1 MKASELRDL
10 DTEVLLQKEEELK
23 KSIMEMRFN
32 KALGKL
38 DSPAAYKELRKELAR
53 VKTILR
59 ERALA
64 EERKEQ

>member
-1 MKASELRDL
+1 MKASELREL
-10 DTEVLLQKEEELK
+10 DTEVLRQREAELK
-23 KSIMEMRFN
+23 RSIMEMRFN

-38 DSPAAYKELRKELAR
+38 DSPAAYKELRRDLAR

-64 EERKEQ
+64 EEGK

>member
-1 MKASELRDL
+1 MKSSELREL
-10 DTEVLLQKEEELK
+10 DTEVLCQKEAELK
-23 KSIMEMRFN
+23 RSIMEMRFN

-38 DSPAAYKELRKELAR
+38 DSPSAYQMMRQDLAR

-64 EERKEQ
+64 GERD

>member
-10 DTEVLLQKEEELK
+10 DTEVLRQKEEELK
-23 KSIMEMRFN
+23 RSIMEMRFN

-38 DSPAAYKELRKELAR
+38 DSPAAYRELRKELAR

-64 EERKEQ
+64 EERE

>member
-10 DTEVLLQKEEELK
+10 DTEVLRQKEAELK

-38 DSPAAYKELRKELAR
+38 DSPAAYKALRKDLAR

-64 EERKEQ
+64 EERE